1 MRIFQTIPFFTFF
14 LLLLYLSCV
23 SAEVSAE
30 ETTIHVIDV
39 GTGDAVLVESAGTR
53 ALIDA
58 GPDRNSTAAYLT
70 SHNITDLDLFLVTS
84 MYPGKTGGILEVMNR
99 TVVHDYR
106 DTGTGQLYP
115 YYGRV
120 LEKIKNES
128 IPHSSL
134 TAGELIPIG
143 ADATIEVVPINQT
156 VPSLY
161 DEAVL
166 KLTAGN
172 VSMLLLSQNGSPDIP
187 SREPIQILR
196 VPDHGSRE
204 AYNAGYIHD
213 LKPEVAIISVG
224 RIGNGPNKATVMG
237 LEGAGAEVF
246 RTDIRGT
253 ILITTDGEK
262 YTTGSTRT
270 SPAGSISLISVIE
283 TRPPG

>member
-1 MRIFQTIPFFTFF
+1 MKRFHILIIFTSI
-14 LLLLYLSCV
+14 LLLLVFSPGT
-23 SAEVSAE
+23 AE

-39 GTGDAVLVESAGTR
+39 GTGDAVLVETAGTYT
-53 ALIDA
+53 LIDA
-58 GPDRNSTAAYLT
+58 GPDRNTTAAYL
-70 SHNITDLDLFLVTS
+70 SDHNITALDLFLVTS
-84 MYPGKTGGILEVMNR
+84 MDPGKTGGILEVMNR

-106 DTGTGQLYP
+106 DTGTGQVYP

-120 LEKIKNES
+120 LEKIENES

-134 TAGELIPIG
+134 AVGDIMSIG
-143 ADATIEVVPINQT
+143 NDASIEVVPVNQT
-156 VPSLY
+156 GMGY

-166 KLTAGN
+166 KITVGN
-172 VSMLLLSQNGSPDIP
+172 VSMLLLSQNGSPDISIP
-187 SREPIQILR
+187 DPIQILR

-204 AYNAGYIHD
+204 AYDAGFIHR
-213 LKPEVAIISVG
+213 LKPEVAVISVG
-224 RIGNGPNKATVMG
+224 RIGKGPNKATVMG
-237 LEGAGAEVF
+237 LEAAGAEVF
-246 RTDIRGT
+246 QTDIRGT

>member
-1 MRIFQTIPFFTFF
+1 MHIFQTIPFFTFF
-14 LLLLYLSCV
+14 LLLLSLS
-23 SAEVSAE
+23 SVSAE

-134 TAGELIPIG
+134 TKGEFIPVG
-143 ADATIEVVPINQT
+143 ADATIEVVPVNQT
-156 VPSLY
+156 EPSLY
-161 DEAVL
+161 NEAVL
-166 KLTAGN
+166 KLTVGN
-172 VSMLLLSQNGSPDIP
+172 ISMLLLSQDGSPDIP
-187 SREPIQILR
+187 SHDPIQILR

-204 AYNAGYIHD
+204 AYDAGFIHQ

-237 LEGAGAEVF
+237 LEASGAEVF
-246 RTDIRGT
+246 QTDIRGT

-262 YTTGSTRT
+262 YTTGSART